1 MSEEFNDC
9 EIDKSVC
16 GLIHV
21 VVLMYVFYL
30 TAIFI
35 LYVLLFVQCIV
46 MFVYQSKA
54 DSMFVCLMGFY
65 VTVAFSGGGSRSTR
79 REPPNLG
86 K

>member
-1 MSEEFNDC
+1 MTEEFKDC

-35 LYVLLFVQCIV
+35 LYVLLFVQ
-46 MFVYQSKA
+46 
-54 DSMFVCLMGFY
+54 
-65 VTVAFSGGGSRSTR
+65 
-79 REPPNLG
+79 
-86 K
+86 